1 MMFVVC
7 KVTTVTVPK
16 PTFHSCSSQGLLS
29 VKSLK
34 LPSPNPTCRGCS
46 SNSGDFVFEC
56 ELQLQQVGFGKTN
69 VHVSVSGRETSFGK
83 VRLCHL
89 ARLKSIDVLEW
100 FILYKY
106 PIKSL
111 KSEARI
117 VFSVLPVWV
126 LFAYCP
132 LTAWRQVRKMTSVC
146 SQCQLV
152 NSFHGLFVLKHCQY
166 VPLWRFLTV

>member
-100 FILYKY
+100 FIWYKY
-106 PIKSL
+106 PIASPKF
-111 KSEARI
+111 KTWV
-117 VFSVLPVWV
+117 VFGVLLVRV
-126 LFAYCP
+126 LFAYWP
-132 LTAWRQVRKMTSVC
+132 LTVPQQARKMTSVC
-146 SQCQLV
+146 CQRR
-152 NSFHGLFVLKHCQY
+152 FVD
-166 VPLWRFLTV
+166 